1 MLFKFHEWVEFGGLG
16 LFVPFVGLESEGNC
30 ERVFSWGKLVLS
42 DLRSHMDPK
51 NAGALVLVGSNWDEL
66 PDEFKPTM
74 ERITEAHEAKYG
86 SLQPATTVG
95 DDQPMEEGEGKD
107 DPGEEGGEAVVDS
120 SDE

>member
-16 LFVPFVGLESEGNC
+16 LFVPFVGLGSEGNC

-74 ERITEAHEAKYG
+74 ERITEACEAKHG
-86 SLQPATTVG
+86 SLQPANG
-95 DDQPMEEGEGKD
+95 GG
-107 DPGEEGGEAVVDS
+107 GGERRPGGGGW
-120 SDE
+120 